1 MATAIKPIFGSKG
14 DDVLTGGAGHE
25 VFSGRAGD
33 DTVYASNGNDEV
45 WGGSGDD
52 LLYGQ
57 KGADILYGGG
67 GPSYM
72 ELPQFTVTEA
82 YEGRVIFEGETAG
95 YRNSLG
101 SYKVDEDGEFY
112 DVTIHFPNASLSG
125 SGGDLT
131 AGVSDSPLSLQ
142 AGDQLGFFI
151 VSNGYSVNGGYSA
164 IDLDSGALAFRNTDD
179 SAAGISS
186 DSPALWHI
194 ADNGEETEIVVH
206 KYHTAAGVDGE
217 DFSLNA
223 DGLAHTVGLVN
234 SDKGVVTLGFED
246 LYNGGDLDFDDSV
259 FSIDIGSSNAR
270 VLDPNV
276 PDSGGGEDADGSGG
290 DGAGGSTPP
299 LTTSENDTLYGDTGH
314 DEIYGRRGDDYLSGG
329 NGHDELYGGSGSDTG
344 YGGKGTDLLKGGSGD
359 DVLYGDSG
367 QDELYGGKG
376 ADQLEGGSGIDTLY
390 GDSGDDVLAGGSGN
404 DLLEGGSG
412 NDTLYGNSGVDT
424 LHGGS
429 GDDFFA
435 GGSGKDALDGGSGY
449 DTASYADASGAVR
462 IDIHGKRTTGAE
474 SDTLHSIEAAIG
486 SDYADWFRGDKR
498 DNTLDGGAGDDFIRG
513 STGNDNLT
521 GGAGNDTFHW
531 RQKDLGENL
540 DTITD
545 FSVNED
551 LLSFTLNDALTLDNL
566 ADWLTATEASGNT
579 LLALDLDGN
588 GSSHSATNFVELEG
602 VTGFDLGDLNL
613 IV

>member
-1 MATAIKPIFGSKG
+1 MATAIKPIFGSKD

-67 GPSYM
+67 GPSYI
-72 ELPQFTVTEA
+72 ELPQFTVMEA

-101 SYKVDEDGEFY
+101 SYKVDENGLFY
-112 DVTIHFPNASLSG
+112 DETIHFPNASLSG

-131 AGVSDSPLSLQ
+131 AGVSESSLSLQ

-151 VSNGYSVNGGYSA
+151 VSNGYSVNGGYSG
-164 IDLDSGALAFRNTDD
+164 IDLDSGALAFRNTDG

-186 DSPALWHI
+186 NSPALWHI
-194 ADNGEETEIVVH
+194 DGSGLETEIVVH

-217 DFSLNA
+217 DYGLNA

-234 SDKGVVTLGFED
+234 SDKGFVTLGFED

-276 PDSGGGEDADGSGG
+276 PAAEGSEDADGDGVSDSGG
-290 DGAGGSTPP
+290 TPEA
-299 LTTSENDTLYGDTGH
+299 TVTENDTLYGGTGH
-314 DEIYGRRGDDYLSGG
+314 DEVYGRSGDDYLNG
-329 NGHDELYGGSGSDTG
+329 NDGHDELYGGSGSDNI
-344 YGGKGTDLLKGGSGD
+344 YGGKGADTLKGGSGD
-359 DVLYGDSG
+359 DDLFGESGHDTLYGGKGVDTLDGGNGNDYLYGDSG
-367 QDELYGGKG
+367 DDSLNGGSG
-376 ADQLEGGSGIDTLY
+376 NDQLEGGSGNDIL
-390 GDSGDDVLAGGSGN
+390 SGG
-404 DLLEGGSG
+404 
-412 NDTLYGNSGVDT
+412 SGVDT

-429 GDDFFA
+429 GDDFFV

-449 DTASYADASGAVR
+449 DTASYADATSAVR
-462 IDIHGKRTTGAE
+462 IDIHGKHTTGSE
-474 SDTLHSIEAAIG
+474 SDSLHSIEAAIG

-498 DNTLDGGAGDDFIRG
+498 DNTLDGGAGDDFMRG
-513 STGNDNLT
+513 GTGTDNLT
-521 GGAGNDTFHW
+521 GGDGSDTFHW
-531 RQKDLGENL
+531 FQKDLDGNL
-540 DTITD
+540 DVITD
-545 FSVNED
+545 FSLNED
-551 LLSFTLNDALTLDNL
+551 LMSFALNDDLSLDNL
-566 ADWLTATEASGNT
+566 TDWLSATESAGST
-579 LLALDLDGN
+579 LLAMDLDGV
-588 GSSHSATNFVELEG
+588 GSNYSASNFVELEG
-602 VTGFDLGDLNL
+602 VTGFELGDLTL